1 MDRFDVIVVGAG
13 SSGGVIASRLSE
25 DQSLSV
31 LLIEAGRDFPRE
43 QTTPPLFTVSGEHS
57 WLTAGIP
64 EFDWELANTD
74 GAAVDIGN
82 YVLRDGGGNS
92 FTVPAGTMIPGNGF
106 YLADALGFGLGDN
119 DEARLFAP
127 ADLVNALDG
136 YAWTTHAPA
145 TYGRCPDGTGPM
157 QSTVGATPGAA
168 NDCPGPPV
176 LASPWPGA
184 SVISIADSGSAADN
198 LSGLAYQPSGT
209 AAPGVLWAVRN
220 DPSVLY
226 RYVPDGQRWTPDS
239 ARQLR
244 YANGAGAP
252 DAEGVTLAGA
262 SRTRSTWRA
271 SVTAAVAAGPR
282 CCATTSRRRVGP

>member
-1 MDRFDVIVVGAG
+1 MSRSPIRTAPRTAFLASLAAAG
-13 SSGGVIASRLSE
+13 SLLAAASTASAAVVVNEVESE
-25 DQSLSV
+25 GAV
-31 LLIEAGRDFPRE
+31 DF
-43 QTTPPLFTVSGEHS
+43 V
-57 WLTAGIP
+57 
-64 EFDWELANTD
+64 ELANTD

-92 FTVPAGTMIPGNGF
+92 FTIPAGTMIPGNGF

-184 SVISIADSGSAADN
+184 SAISIADSGSAADN

-226 RYVPDGQRWTPDS
+226 RYVPDGREVRTP
-239 ARQLR
+239 
-244 YANGAGAP
+244 
-252 DAEGVTLAGA
+252 T
-262 SRTRSTWRA
+262 TRPGS
-271 SVTAAVAAGPR
+271 
-282 CCATTSRRRVGP
+282 CATPTGRARRTPRA